1 MEFSETC
8 ALHIWIQITI
18 RLSTFDRGLRNLW
31 LVKVWPLWYL
41 WFLFSVHLALVLP
54 ELTLFGVVP
63 VIHTFLE
70 TLTSNPVILMG
81 KSVQAA
87 FQEILRDFCKFDFAL
102 SGTSDLVLLKFAVIL
117 MFCMLHFVFISIS
130 FLFND

>member
-1 MEFSETC
+1 MEISETC
-8 ALHIWIQITI
+8 GLHIWIQITI
-18 RLSTFDRGLRNLW
+18 RLSTFDSGLRNPW

-70 TLTSNPVILMG
+70 TMKSNPVILMR
-81 KSVQAA
+81 KSVQAL
-87 FQEILRDFCKFDFAL
+87 FQEILRDFCKFEFAL
-102 SGTSDLVLLKFAVIL
+102 LGTSDLVLLKFAVIL
-117 MFCMLHFVFISIS
+117 MFCMLHFVFISTS